1 MRQLHVSGEPSHFN
15 VAARCSTP
23 YRTHRSSAAAT
34 DAARGGAR
42 VAYGSDLLGGMHRH
56 QNEEFRIRSEV
67 QKPLD
72 VIRSATSVAAELL
85 GMGGE
90 IGTLA
95 AGARADLLVLDSD
108 PLADIAALA
117 DPARHQVAVVQGGRP
132 VR

>member
-1 MRQLHVSGEPSHFN
+1 
-15 VAARCSTP
+15 
-23 YRTHRSSAAAT
+23 
-34 DAARGGAR
+34 
-42 VAYGSDLLGGMHRH
+42 MHRH

-85 GMGGE
+85 GMSGE